1 MSYCP
6 SPGPPCYTE
15 KSTSTGNA
23 ALQAYARI
31 LSPKSTEIAWQ
42 RKYFYNPI
50 VSSIP
55 ITARIYDV
63 NKSTVL
69 VNFEEVL
76 HHDLCNKDLM
86 HYYVPQGLDKLE
98 NHTIVVYEFIEND
111 NDHYEFK
118 IQIL

>member
-50 VSSIP
+50 V
-55 ITARIYDV
+55 
-63 NKSTVL
+63 L

-76 HHDLCNKDLM
+76 DHDLCNKDLM

>member
-1 MSYCP
+1 MVYCP
-6 SPGPPCYTE
+6 SPGPPCYTQ
-15 KSTSTGNA
+15 KSTSSSNIQ
-23 ALQAYARI
+23 LQANAKI
-31 LSPKSTEIAWQ
+31 HSQKSTEIAWQ
-42 RKYFYNPI
+42 RKYFDNPI

-55 ITARIYDV
+55 ISARIYDV

-76 HHDLCNKDLM
+76 DHDLCNKDLM
-86 HYYVPQGLDKLE
+86 HYYVPQGLYKLE